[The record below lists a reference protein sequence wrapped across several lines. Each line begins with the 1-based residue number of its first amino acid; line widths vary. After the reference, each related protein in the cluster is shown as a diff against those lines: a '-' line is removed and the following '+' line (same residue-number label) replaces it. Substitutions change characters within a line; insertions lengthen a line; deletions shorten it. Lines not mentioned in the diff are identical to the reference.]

1 MPYLN
6 QAMKSRVKNYLSITK
21 KEWNGMVILLLII
34 AIIFV
39 VPFVYQQFHT
49 NKVVDFKD
57 FNKDAALISQAKG
70 GDASGYNDNGAPL
83 SDEKIAKPILFVF
96 NPNNLPA
103 EQWKQL
109 GLSERQI
116 SIIKHYES
124 KGGRFRK
131 KEDVE
136 KIYGITTDDYKRI
149 APYINI
155 PDDGYTANK
164 LAAGEVVDLNIAD
177 SAKLTRIHGIGPAFA
192 ARIVEYRKR
201 LGGFLNKEQLKEVY
215 GIDSTKYAE
224 IQNQVSINTIRIT
237 KVNINAVD
245 FEGLRKFP
253 YLTNKQTNAVI
264 QYRLQHGNYQSI
276 NDMKNIAIL
285 DGIILRKI
293 EPYLS
298 FK

>member
-1 MPYLN
+1 
-6 QAMKSRVKNYLSITK
+6 MKSRVKNYLSITK
-21 KEWNGMVILLLII
+21 KEWNGMVILLLVI
-34 AIIFV
+34 AV
-39 VPFVYQQFHT
+39 VFAAPYVYQQFHT

-57 FNKDAALISQAKG
+57 FNKDVALLNHAKG
-70 GDASGYNDNGAPL
+70 GDASGYNDNSASL
-83 SDEKIAKPILFVF
+83 SDEKISKPTLFVF

-116 SIIKHYES
+116 SIIKHYEA
-124 KGGRFRK
+124 KGGHFSK

-136 KIYGITTDDYKRI
+136 KIYGITADDYKRI

-155 PDDGYTANK
+155 PDEGYTSNK
-164 LAAGEVVDLNIAD
+164 LAAGEVVELNTAD

-192 ARIVEYRKR
+192 VRIVEYRKR
-201 LGGFLNKEQLKEVY
+201 LGGFLNKEQLQEVY
-215 GIDSTKYAE
+215 GIDTTKFAE
-224 IQNQVSINTIRIT
+224 IKNQVGINPAHIT
-237 KVNINAVD
+237 KININAVD

-276 NDMKNIAIL
+276 IDMKNIAIL